1 MSTPL
6 NQSENTTANARTQ
19 AILTGAPLKVLV
31 MLAAPSS
38 TAFLIQA
45 LVSMS
50 EVYFVAQLGTTA
62 LAAMAIVFPLLMLL
76 QMMSAGALG
85 GAVSSAIARALG
97 NGNQPRAESL
107 LWHAFAVAA
116 AGALLFGLLFALFGA
131 QLLHALG
138 GRGEIFEAAYGY
150 SVIVF
155 SGALFL
161 WWNNTAAAIFRGIGN
176 TRFPATIMIASALV
190 QVPLSGALI
199 LGWGPIPKLGLVGAA
214 ISTVAVA
221 AVSLL
226 IMHIRLISGEESV
239 ALTRRALALRAEQF
253 ADILRVALLAGLS
266 PIFTVITIISLTGLV
281 GRFGEEALAG
291 YGIGSRLEFLLIPL
305 VFGIGS
311 AMTTMVG
318 LQVGAGNVAAAERI
332 GRVGGTL
339 AAALTGFIGLLLALF
354 PGLWVGVFTSD
365 PATAASAE
373 SYLRIVGPAYLFQG
387 VGLSLYFASQGAGRV
402 LWPVIAVIVR
412 FIVAVGGGAIAVI
425 VLPGELNDI
434 YVAAAIAMVLFG
446 TITVIAIAKGAWRSN
461 R

>member
-1 MSTPL
+1 MSNSPK
-6 NQSENTTANARTQ
+6 APPNARTQ
-19 AILTGAPLKVLV
+19 AILTGTPLKVLV

-97 NGNQPRAESL
+97 NGNQSRAESL
-107 LWHAFAVAA
+107 LWHAFAIAA
-116 AGALLFGLLFALFGA
+116 VGALLFGLLFATFGA

-138 GRGEIFEAAYGY
+138 GRGEIFDAAYGY
-150 SVIVF
+150 CVIVF
-155 SGALFL
+155 VGALFL

-176 TRFPATIMIASALV
+176 TRFPAMIMIASAFV

-199 LGWGPIPKLGLVGAA
+199 LGWGPLPRLGLTGAA
-214 ISTVAVA
+214 LSTIAVA
-221 AVSLL
+221 LVSLL
-226 IMHIRLISGEESV
+226 VMQIRLIGGAESV
-239 ALTRRALALRAEQF
+239 RLTRRALALRAEEF
-253 ADILRVALLAGLS
+253 TDILRVALLAGLS
-266 PIFTVITIISLTGLV
+266 PIFTVLTIISLTGLV

-318 LQVGAGNVAAAERI
+318 LQIGAGNIAAAERI

-339 AAALTGFIGLLLALF
+339 AAALTGVVGLLLALF
-354 PGLWVGVFTSD
+354 PGLWVSVFTSD
-365 PATAASAE
+365 PATATSAE

-402 LWPVIAVIVR
+402 LWPVIAVIAR
-412 FIVAVGGGAIAVI
+412 FVVAVGGGAVAVI
-425 VLPGELNDI
+425 LLPGELNDI
-434 YVAAAIAMVLFG
+434 YVAASIAMVLFG
-446 TITVIAIAKGAWRSN
+446 TITVIAVARGAWRAKH
-461 R
+461 